1 MIIATLIGTLA
12 SEGGPAQTPSAFMP
26 EAAEYIYGGLA
37 STIVIGALIKFA
49 GPVAKKGFVARTE
62 RIQAEIDS
70 ARDAKAQAAND
81 AEQIRSALGDISS
94 ERARILADA
103 DQQAAALV
111 TEGRARVAAE
121 MADIESKALSDIATA
136 SGRAKDDL
144 EAEIKRLARAAADRV
159 IAQSM
164 NDSTQQA
171 LVEGFINNVGAAR

>member
-1 MIIATLIGTLA
+1 MNIATLIGTIA
-12 SEGGPAQTPSAFMP
+12 SEGGAAETPSAFFP
-26 EAAEYIYGGLA
+26 EAAEMIYGGIA
-37 STIVIGALIKFA
+37 SVIVIGSLIKFA
-49 GPVAKKGFVARTE
+49 GPMAKKAFAARTE

-70 ARDAKAQAAND
+70 ARSAKEQAAND
-81 AEQIRSALGDISS
+81 AAQIRSALGDISS

-111 TEGRARVAAE
+111 TEGRARISAE
-121 MADIESKALSDIATA
+121 MADIEAKAMSDIAVA

-171 LVEGFINNVGAAR
+171 LVEGFISNVGAAR